1 MACYLIIN
9 CWSHSDLIEL
19 KEPPAGR
26 IIVFELR
33 EGGVDTTVAAGRAC
47 GPVAV
52 LTEASKEVS
61 GREEVINEDV
71 IFGFWQL
78 INKGNNYALCRVEAC
93 GKSPSS
99 LRSKPRD
106 EANWTVSLLRLVP
119 KPPQEEAFLR
129 RGPDLEA
136 YGDRLIWDS
145 CCLV

>member
-26 IIVFELR
+26 IIAFELR
-33 EGGVDTTVAAGRAC
+33 EGGVDTAVAAGRAC

-71 IFGFWQL
+71 IFGFGSLL
-78 INKGNNYALCRVEAC
+78 IRAITMLCVGLRRVE
-93 GKSPSS
+93 S
-99 LRSKPRD
+99 R
-106 EANWTVSLLRLVP
+106 LLL
-119 KPPQEEAFLR
+119 
-129 RGPDLEA
+129 
-136 YGDRLIWDS
+136 
-145 CCLV
+145 